1 MRDQAAFNFYS
12 TWPFQKISRNQIKP
26 ERIDRAIRQGVGV
39 HVAGHPLGQVR
50 QWDVP
55 PVVASSQLA
64 SHTNIGLTALED
76 YWMFQFCCR
85 WHYFATRIS
94 GRRDNFT
101 FSIHSRAISWLIS
114 SSFRRSPK
122 VGDLPVGDP
131 PGDDPPGDITGSVD
145 ISNKIWNSFIVVK
158 VSLFSP
164 LVHILFKI
172 NESFWLQDSK

>member
-76 YWMFQFCCR
+76 Y
-85 WHYFATRIS
+85 
-94 GRRDNFT
+94 
-101 FSIHSRAISWLIS
+101 
-114 SSFRRSPK
+114 
-122 VGDLPVGDP
+122 
-131 PGDDPPGDITGSVD
+131 
-145 ISNKIWNSFIVVK
+145 
-158 VSLFSP
+158 
-164 LVHILFKI
+164 
-172 NESFWLQDSK
+172 